1 MELVIVI
8 AGVVLG
14 VFLLSALT
22 GAPYVPTLRKD
33 SQRVF
38 REVLRSD
45 DVLVDIGSGDGAAMV
60 AALEAGVQRAV
71 GYEINPMLCAV
82 SRLRLWR
89 LWRRL
94 RPEQRS
100 SVYWRNAWQ
109 VTFPPDTTV
118 FYAFTVARDAQ
129 RLHSLVQQFAT
140 QHRRTVRLISYGFA
154 MPGQEGKLVGPMW
167 IYEVTPQA
175 Q

>member
-1 MELVIVI
+1 MELALVIV
-8 AGVVLG
+8 GVVLG
-14 VFLLSALT
+14 IFLLSALT

-33 SQRVF
+33 SRLVF

-60 AALEAGVQRAV
+60 AALEAGVQRVV
-71 GYEINPMLCAV
+71 GYEINPVLCAI

-89 LWRRL
+89 LRRRL
-94 RPEQRS
+94 RPEQCS

-129 RLHSLVQQFAT
+129 RLYSLVQQFAT
-140 QHRRTVRLISYGFA
+140 QQQRTVRLISYGFA

-167 IYEVTPQA
+167 IYEVAPQA

>member
-8 AGVVLG
+8 VGVVLG
-14 VFLLSALT
+14 IFLLSALT

-33 SQRVF
+33 SRRVF
-38 REVLRSD
+38 REVLHSD

-60 AALEAGVQRAV
+60 AALEAGVQRVV
-71 GYEINPMLCAV
+71 GYEINPMLCAI

-89 LWRRL
+89 LRRQL
-94 RPEQRS
+94 RTEQRS

-129 RLHSLVQQFAT
+129 RLYGLVQQFAT
-140 QHRRTVRLISYGFA
+140 QQQRTVRLISYGFV

-167 IYEVTPQA
+167 IYEVVPQA

>member
-1 MELVIVI
+1 
-8 AGVVLG
+8 
-14 VFLLSALT
+14 
-22 GAPYVPTLRKD
+22 
-33 SQRVF
+33 
-38 REVLRSD
+38 
-45 DVLVDIGSGDGAAMV
+45 MV
-60 AALEAGVQRAV
+60 AALEAGVQRVV
-71 GYEINPMLCAV
+71 GYEINPVLCAI

-89 LWRRL
+89 LRRRL
-94 RPEQRS
+94 RTEQRS

-140 QHRRTVRLISYGFA
+140 QHWRTVRLISYGFA